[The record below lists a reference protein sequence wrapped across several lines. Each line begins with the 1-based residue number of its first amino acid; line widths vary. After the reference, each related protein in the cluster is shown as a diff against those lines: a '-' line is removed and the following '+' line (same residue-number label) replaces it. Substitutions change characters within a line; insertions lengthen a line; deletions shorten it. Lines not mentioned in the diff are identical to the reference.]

1 MNQIEQ
7 KVRAIDKAVFAS
19 VDYSVPASAMR
30 KTALD
35 GTGRV
40 NPHWSEKD
48 SVRKVV
54 TNALINLGVV
64 YENCVK
70 ARLEKL
76 DSSDGSISVFTAQGM
91 NGKQA
96 HENPHKCLCQN
107 LDRTKTYLR
116 YQPMES
122 KKRQVA
128 YVLNGNDI
136 TAEIAPWISQ
146 PAASGTQGAAGLI
159 EEQVAWVTLDINNII
174 AIRILGEEIVAE

>member
-1 MNQIEQ
+1 MNKIEEL
-7 KVRAIDKAVFAS
+7 VRTVSHAVFAN

-40 NPHWSEKD
+40 NPHWAEKD

-54 TNALINLGVV
+54 TGALINLGVV
-64 YENCVK
+64 YENAVK
-70 ARLEKL
+70 NRLEKV
-76 DSSDGSISVFTAQGM
+76 DASDGSVSVFTVQEM
-91 NGKQA
+91 KGKQA